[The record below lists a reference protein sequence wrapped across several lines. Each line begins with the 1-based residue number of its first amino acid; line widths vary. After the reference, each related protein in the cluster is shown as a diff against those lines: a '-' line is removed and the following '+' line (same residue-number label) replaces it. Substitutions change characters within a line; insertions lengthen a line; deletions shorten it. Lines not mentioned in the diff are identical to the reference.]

1 MNRPDNTEYAPYFER
16 YVGRVPDGD
25 IRDFL
30 FGQLTEFGGL
40 IGTIGE
46 DRAAYRYAEGK
57 WSVKQVVGHIID
69 TERIFGYRALAIA
82 RGDKT
87 PLPSFDQD
95 AYVAGA
101 GFDSRTMI
109 DIAVE
114 FTTLRQ
120 SSIRLFGSFDKEA
133 WLRRGLAG
141 DNEATVRA
149 IAWIIVGH
157 LIHHR
162 DVLLERYL

>member
-1 MNRPDNTEYAPYFER
+1 MNRPEKSEYAPYFER
-16 YVGRVPDGD
+16 YVGKVPDGD

-30 FGQLTEFGGL
+30 FSQLTEFGGL

-46 DRAAYRYAEGK
+46 ERAAYRYAEGK
-57 WSVKQVVGHIID
+57 WSVKQVVGHIVD

-95 AYVAGA
+95 AYVEGG
-101 GFDSRTMI
+101 GFDARSMT

-120 SSIRLFGSFDKEA
+120 SMIRLFGSFDEKA
-133 WLRRGLAG
+133 WLQRGSAG

-162 DVLLERYL
+162 GVLLERYL